1 RAFHVTR
8 VQTCALPI
16 LLGVPRVDPFQPI
29 GSLHLWYLVE
39 DPVSLHRLIVTTG
52 ADRWGNLRSLLDST
66 AGRLVDVEVR
76 RRTEALAD
84 CARSALARLR
94 IGRGRTVDAQ
104 AIADSGV
111 VSSRFHDEVSA
122 LADSLDGDAVRL
134 VQALKEKKV
143 ANFQQKN
150 IRALHE
156 YLEGKGY
163 LDTRERMDVDTIR
176 TEVIAESTR
185 ALEAGILSLEA
196 IDRLRARLTSASESV
211 PAPELQIRITGHS

>member
-39 DPVSLHRLIVTTG
+39 DVVSLHRLIVTTG

-84 CARSALARLR
+84 RSEERRVGKEARW
-94 IGRGRTVDAQ
+94 
-104 AIADSGV
+104 
-111 VSSRFHDEVSA
+111 
-122 LADSLDGDAVRL
+122 
-134 VQALKEKKV
+134 
-143 ANFQQKN
+143 
-150 IRALHE
+150 
-156 YLEGKGY
+156 
-163 LDTRERMDVDTIR
+163 
-176 TEVIAESTR
+176 
-185 ALEAGILSLEA
+185 EAM
-196 IDRLRARLTSASESV
+196 
-211 PAPELQIRITGHS
+211 